1 MGLVGNFAKR
11 FAKNRDAPTDIHV
24 GRVSNSG
31 NNNSLY
37 PYRSRSADLLS
48 ELRRLHDEGEAIEFC
63 AKKIPD
69 VAKALWNMLR
79 LLNLGNKMEFYGVNT
94 RNKGQPI
101 RSIESEW
108 REFSSRINEISAS
121 GLDGLIDQFHKSA
134 ILRGGQGCEVVVRED
149 LSDIEDVYPIKPQ
162 SIHWTKE
169 DRNGRKIWVPYQ
181 YNGGTKVDLSKGNF
195 FYVPN
200 DPDIDDPRG
209 NLMLSPSLQAVDY
222 QLQSYIDMA
231 AVLRRQG
238 YPRNNVELNREVL
251 IKNAPSHIKNDP
263 RALKGYLAD
272 YFEWVKK
279 LLRGLEPTD
288 DFIHFDDT
296 KVNQSQGNNPS
307 RSMDIRA
314 FSEMTDIQVMN
325 GLMQL
330 SVFANRNTGVT
341 ETWGT
346 VQFQIFC
353 SGLASLQR
361 GSKRLIE
368 SIARIWLRVRG
379 YQAVPHF
386 SYTVMDWNSEEMRM
400 NVKLMEQEL
409 YAVAQLMGWVDEDYA
424 ASKVMGVEKAT
435 GKPTENARV
444 SFSVGGDEKI
454 GIHKHSRDGSMQVKN
469 DPLL

>member
-1 MGLVGNFAKR
+1 MGLVDFAKR

-24 GRVSNSG
+24 GRVSSSGYNSIL
-31 NNNSLY
+31 S
-37 PYRSRSADLLS
+37 PYRSRSADLLA
-48 ELRRLHDEGEAIEFC
+48 EMRRYRDEGDAIEFC

-94 RNKGQPI
+94 RSRGQPI
-101 RSIESEW
+101 KAIESEW
-108 REFSSRINEISAS
+108 REFASRINEISAA

-134 ILRGGQGCEVVVRED
+134 ILRGGQGCEVVVLED
-149 LSDIEDVYPIKPQ
+149 MSDIEDVYPIKPQ
-162 SIHWTKE
+162 SIHWEKE
-169 DRNGRKIWVPYQ
+169 ERNGRKIWVPYQ
-181 YNGGTKVDLSKGNF
+181 YTIGGKVALSQGNF

-222 QLQSYIDMA
+222 QLQSFIDMA

-238 YPRNNVELNREVL
+238 YPRNDVELNREVL
-251 IKNAPSHIKNDP
+251 INTAPAQIKNNP
-263 RALKGYLAD
+263 LALKKYLGD
-272 YFEWVKK
+272 YFEWVKG

-296 KVNQSQGNNPS
+296 KVNQTQGSNPS

-314 FSEMTDIQVMN
+314 FSEMADIQVMN

-330 SVFANRNTGVT
+330 SVFTNRNTGVT

-368 SIARIWLRVRG
+368 SIARIWLRVKG

-400 NVKLMEQEL
+400 NVKLMEQKL
-409 YAVAQLMGWVDEDYA
+409 YAVAQLMGWIDGDYA
-424 ASKVMGVEKAT
+424 ASKVMGTEKAA
-435 GKPTENARV
+435 GEPHESARV
-444 SFSVGGDEKI
+444 SFGVGGDGTI
-454 GIHKHSRDGSMQVKN
+454 GIHKHSGNESRQAKDDS
-469 DPLL
+469 LL